1 MSNYETHAMSEFRAA
16 GWVDENDNWND
27 EIQKLICKHVLRL
40 LEVFAE
46 EGHSGSSAPYTI
58 NLFEKLAKFEPI
70 APLTG
75 DDWEW
80 NQICDDRT
88 NGVSVFQSRRC
99 SRVFKQS
106 DRFDGKPYDIEA
118 VIFWEWVTD
127 SETGEKN
134 KSYYTSKDS
143 FRAIEFPYTPTTEY
157 VYRDSGSE

>member
-27 EIQKLICKHVLRL
+27 EMQKLICKHVLRL

-106 DRFDGKPYDIEA
+106 DRFDGKPYDIDA

-127 SETGEKN
+127 SETGEKI

-143 FRAIEFPYTPTTEY
+143 FRVIEFPYTPTTEY